1 MEEFTAHAHMP
12 PYALR
17 DRGTVVLSLCYAD
30 RRDLPKPSHAL
41 SSRTQLGQCTLSLTI
56 ADCLMCAL
64 LFAQQFPKVECEQ
77 IVLVRGAFEP
87 LTQVLSCQ
95 MSRH

>member
-1 MEEFTAHAHMP
+1 
-12 PYALR
+12 
-17 DRGTVVLSLCYAD
+17 
-30 RRDLPKPSHAL
+30 
-41 SSRTQLGQCTLSLTI
+41 
-56 ADCLMCAL
+56 L